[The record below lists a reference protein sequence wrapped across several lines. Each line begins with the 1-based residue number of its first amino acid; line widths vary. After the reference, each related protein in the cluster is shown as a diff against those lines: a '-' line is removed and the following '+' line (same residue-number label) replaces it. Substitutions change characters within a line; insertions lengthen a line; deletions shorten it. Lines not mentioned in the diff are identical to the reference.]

1 MKMSGKGIKDRIISS
16 ILSIIMLVCFVVP
29 GLDMTVYAQNEETEV
44 TGLCETKV
52 EVTNMWEGGYQ
63 AQVFITNNS
72 DKEIANWNLQFITTD
87 TITDMWDASFTIMD
101 NSIIQANHAEWN
113 AIIYPGEQ
121 VSFGYTATYE
131 TQACYLTDIVVK
143 GVIAEEEEQQEIVMI
158 QAGDVHIFEENN
170 YSVKYVIE
178 NSWEGNYT
186 ARIELTNK
194 TDSPIENWM
203 ISFLCEDELSGIY
216 DASIVKHEENMYQ
229 IKNVEYN
236 QDIPAYGTVSF
247 GFQVTYDNI
256 ADIPHPYIVLSEETL
271 VVSENYQLDF
281 YVTNTW
287 DGGYTGEIAITN
299 IGATTI
305 EDWHLVME
313 SEDDII
319 NIWNASLSEESE
331 EYDVICAPEHE
342 QNIHAGESRIIG
354 FQANGN
360 TQELSFHGLYRL
372 GGSGEGGDNTG
383 DDSGT
388 DDDNVDDGNTGDDSN
403 VDDGNTGDGDNTDDD
418 VNTGDDSDLDA
429 DMDETVTEYKVNV
442 YTEQFRAA
450 DMEDTYYVETEVS
463 SLSGELIGYENVKE
477 MNYKLADNNG
487 YELLSGT
494 VFDYDNGVVPESAW
508 TIEPFGL
515 VLGYNKLTFELILKD
530 GTSIEQS
537 ISFLDLTGKSMGRVQ
552 VDQGDSD
559 DDGLNNYFESVLQTD
574 TNLADTDGDNLTDFD
589 EFVLFGTD
597 PLLADMDGNGIT
609 DDLEDYDEDGLNT
622 VEEKNYNTYAMLPD
636 SDYDGVNDGI
646 EVNQLF
652 SDPTKEDT
660 DGDGLLDGQ
669 EYAMGLNPNAVDT
682 DGDAVPDNE
691 EIVLQSTGIAY
702 SDASGAV
709 SNVDITLEC
718 SGYIGSRVY
727 IEDLTGRDCLSA
739 NVVGLVGAPINIH
752 TDVVFDEA
760 EIVFH
765 YDPAKLGNIVEEN
778 LGVLW
783 YDKENSQFV
792 VMDDVTVDTNNHTV
806 TCITTHFSEYMLVDK
821 ETWYSVWLNAVE
833 YIPTYAP
840 CDVAIMSDSTA
851 GVYNYDTKGF
861 GFVNFPH
868 GYPEGENII
877 YGYFNVNGGH
887 TRISW
892 VTEEA
897 QVGDANWN
905 VHWYHFYSTG
915 STEKNGR
922 NGKYGDGFEELVEMF
937 SNEAYRNLNSDNPK
951 IALFTY
957 DGYLLETEEQNQ
969 KVEECVE
976 QLKSMGVTVYAVS
989 ETTQINSVIE
999 SAAIATGG
1007 EHYTALSRE
1016 EAQDIWL
1023 KIHEKTAGLDK
1034 DTDGDGLSDNYE
1046 IYGMRVPNGQVIK
1059 TDPETKFSDEDD
1071 RTDGEEMGELIN
1083 IVVEVDGEG
1092 TTKTFKVFKWLS
1104 DPNVSDDLSGG
1115 FIYVDGMDYMPYS
1128 DALNNQIY
1136 SDQVVF
1142 EDEETKEVFCPT
1154 DRDGQYIFGCANVHD
1169 SMDFSLFGETPVS
1182 EYDDIETLYG
1192 EYNEWLL
1199 RIHLFKYNPMVV
1211 GRGYSVLNAPVDLL
1225 EHFISNE
1232 GTEYRYDGMDIE
1244 GDNIRKCL
1252 LDTMYQLKP
1261 ECFALLEEGE
1271 QRYIATSPSFDMPA
1285 ISLDDGWDIA
1295 TNYNAFFTANS
1306 CKAAYVA
1313 DCKFDGT
1320 TYRIDFKYYI
1330 LDYYDWD
1337 PYKQE
1342 ALYYLNAYGLSNS
1355 FYSVG
1360 ELKGYATFT
1369 TDPESEIEIYLEE

>member
-1 MKMSGKGIKDRIISS
+1 MLGKGITLR
-16 ILSIIMLVCFVVP
+16 
-29 GLDMTVYAQNEETEV
+29 
-44 TGLCETKV
+44 
-52 EVTNMWEGGYQ
+52 
-63 AQVFITNNS
+63 
-72 DKEIANWNLQFITTD
+72 
-87 TITDMWDASFTIMD
+87 
-101 NSIIQANHAEWN
+101 
-113 AIIYPGEQ
+113 
-121 VSFGYTATYE
+121 
-131 TQACYLTDIVVK
+131 
-143 GVIAEEEEQQEIVMI
+143 
-158 QAGDVHIFEENN
+158 
-170 YSVKYVIE
+170 
-178 NSWEGNYT
+178 
-186 ARIELTNK
+186 ELTNK
-194 TDSPIENWM
+194 TDAPIENWM
-203 ISFLCEDELSGIY
+203 ISFLCADELSGIY
-216 DASIVKHEENMYQ
+216 DASIIKHENDMYQ

-247 GFQVTYDNI
+247 GFQVTYDEV
-256 ADIPHPYIVLSEETL
+256 ADIPHPYIVLSQETL
-271 VVSENYQLDF
+271 VASENYQLDF
-281 YVTNTW
+281 YVTNAW
-287 DGGYTGEIAITN
+287 EGGYTGEIVITN

-305 EDWHLVME
+305 EDWHLVTE

-319 NIWNASLSEESE
+319 NIWNASLLEESD
-331 EYDVICAPEHE
+331 EYVIICAPGHE
-342 QNIHAGESRIIG
+342 QNIHAGESRVIG

-360 TQELSFHGLYRL
+360 IQELSFHGLYQL
-372 GGSGEGGDNTG
+372 GGSGEDGDNTG

-388 DDDNVDDGNTGDDSN
+388 DDDNVDDGNA
-403 VDDGNTGDGDNTDDD
+403 GNGDNTDGD
-418 VNTGDDSDLDA
+418 VNTGDDSGLDE
-429 DMDETVTEYKVNV
+429 DMDESVTDYKVNV

-450 DMEDTYYVETEVS
+450 EIEDTYYVDSEVS
-463 SLSGELIGYENVKE
+463 SLSGELVGYENVKE
-477 MNYKLADNNG
+477 MNYKLVDNNG
-487 YELLSGT
+487 SELLSGT
-494 VFDYDNGVVPESAW
+494 VFDYDGGVLPETAW

-537 ISFLDLTGKSMGRVQ
+537 TSFMDVTGESMDRVQ

-559 DDGLNNYFESVLQTD
+559 TDGLNNYFETVLQTD
-574 TNLADTDGDNLTDFD
+574 VNSADTDGDNLTDFD

-597 PLLADMDGNGIT
+597 PLSADMDGNGIT
-609 DDLEDYDEDGLNT
+609 DDKEDY
-622 VEEKNYNTYAMLPD
+622 
-636 SDYDGVNDGI
+636 
-646 EVNQLF
+646 
-652 SDPTKEDT
+652 

-669 EYAMGLNPNAVDT
+669 EYAMGLNPTASDT

-691 EIVLQSTGIAY
+691 EIVLQSTGITY
-702 SDASGAV
+702 NNESGAV
-709 SNVDITLEC
+709 SNVDISLEC
-718 SGYIGSRVY
+718 SGYIGNQVY

-752 TDVVFDEA
+752 TDAEFEEA
-760 EIVFH
+760 KIVFH
-765 YDPAKLGNIVEEN
+765 YNPANLGNIVEEN

-783 YDKENSQFV
+783 YDEENSQYV
-792 VMDDVTVDTNNHTV
+792 IMDDVTVDSGNHTV

-861 GFVNFPH
+861 GFVNFPY

-877 YGYFNVNGGH
+877 YGYFNVHGGH
-887 TRISW
+887 TRIGW
-892 VTEEA
+892 VTEGA
-897 QVGDANWN
+897 QVEDANWN

-922 NGKYGDGFEELVEMF
+922 NGKYGDGFVELVEMF
-937 SNEAYRNLNSDNPK
+937 SGEGYKNLNSDNPK

-957 DGYLLETEEQNQ
+957 DGYLLRSDEQDR
-969 KVEECVE
+969 KVEESVE

-999 SAAIATGG
+999 NAAIATGG

-1034 DTDGDGLSDNYE
+1034 DSDGDGLSDNYE
-1046 IYGMRVPNGQVIK
+1046 IYGMRVPNGQVIT
-1059 TDPETKFSDEDD
+1059 TDPNVPDTDGDG
-1071 RTDGEEMGELIN
+1071 RTDGEEMGELVN

-1092 TTKTFKVFKWLS
+1092 TTKTFKVFKWVS
-1104 DPNVSDDLSGG
+1104 DPNSADNLNGN
-1115 FIYVDGMDYMPYS
+1115 FIYVDDMDYMPYS
-1128 DALNNQIY
+1128 DALNEQIY

-1142 EDEETKEVFCPT
+1142 KDEETGEVFYPT
-1154 DRDGQYIFGCANVHD
+1154 DRYGQYIYGCANVHN
-1169 SMDFSLFGETPVS
+1169 SLDFSLPGETPIS

-1192 EYNEWLL
+1192 KYNEWLL
-1199 RIHLFKYNPMVV
+1199 RIHLFKYKPMVV

-1225 EHFISNE
+1225 EHFISNK

-1244 GDNIRKCL
+1244 GDNLRKCL

-1261 ECFALLEEGE
+1261 ECFTVLEEGE

-1306 CKAAYVA
+1306 CKAAFVA

-1360 ELKGYATFT
+1360 ELEGYATFT
-1369 TDPESEIEIYLEE
+1369 TDPKSEIEIYLEE

>member
-1 MKMSGKGIKDRIISS
+1 
-16 ILSIIMLVCFVVP
+16 
-29 GLDMTVYAQNEETEV
+29 
-44 TGLCETKV
+44 
-52 EVTNMWEGGYQ
+52 
-63 AQVFITNNS
+63 
-72 DKEIANWNLQFITTD
+72 
-87 TITDMWDASFTIMD
+87 
-101 NSIIQANHAEWN
+101 
-113 AIIYPGEQ
+113 
-121 VSFGYTATYE
+121 
-131 TQACYLTDIVVK
+131 
-143 GVIAEEEEQQEIVMI
+143 
-158 QAGDVHIFEENN
+158 
-170 YSVKYVIE
+170 
-178 NSWEGNYT
+178 
-186 ARIELTNK
+186 
-194 TDSPIENWM
+194 
-203 ISFLCEDELSGIY
+203 
-216 DASIVKHEENMYQ
+216 MYQ

-256 ADIPHPYIVLSEETL
+256 ADIPHPYIVLSEETF
-271 VVSENYQLDF
+271 VVNENYQLDF

-287 DGGYTGEIAITN
+287 DGGYTGEIVITN

-305 EDWHLVME
+305 EDWHLVTE

-319 NIWNASLSEESE
+319 NIWNASLLEESD
-331 EYDVICAPEHE
+331 EYVVICAPEHE
-342 QNIHAGESRIIG
+342 QNIHVGESRIIG

-360 TQELSFHGLYRL
+360 IQELSFHGLYQL
-372 GGSGEGGDNTG
+372 GGSGEGGDNT
-383 DDSGT
+383 DDDDGT
-388 DDDNVDDGNTGDDSN
+388 DDDNVDDSNTGDNSN

-418 VNTGDDSDLDA
+418 VNTGDDSDLDE

-450 DMEDTYYVETEVS
+450 EIEDIYYVDSEIS
-463 SLSGELIGYENVKE
+463 SLSGELVGYENVKE
-477 MNYKLADNNG
+477 MKYKLADNNG

-494 VFDYDNGVVPESAW
+494 VFDYDNGTLPESTWA
-508 TIEPFGL
+508 IEPFGL

-537 ISFLDLTGKSMGRVQ
+537 ISFLDMTGESMDRVQ
-552 VDQGDSD
+552 IDQGDSD
-559 DDGLNNYFESVLQTD
+559 GDGLNNYFESVLQTD
-574 TNLADTDGDNLTDFD
+574 ANLADTDGDNLTDFD
-589 EFVLFGTD
+589 EFVLLGTD
-597 PLLADMDGNGIT
+597 PLQADMDGNGIT
-609 DDLEDYDEDGLNT
+609 DDMEDYDEDGLNT
-622 VEEKNYNTYAMLPD
+622 VEEKNNNTNALLPD

-646 EVNQLF
+646 EVNQLL
-652 SDPTKEDT
+652 SDPLKEDT

-669 EYAMGLNPNAVDT
+669 EYTMGLNPNASDT
-682 DGDAVPDNE
+682 DGNGIPDSE

-702 SDASGAV
+702 SDESGAV

-718 SGYIGSRVY
+718 SGYIENQVY
-727 IEDLTGRDCLSA
+727 VEDLTGRDCLSA

-752 TDVVFDEA
+752 TDLAFDEA

-783 YDKENSQFV
+783 YDEENSQFV
-792 VMDDVTVDTNNHTV
+792 IMDDVTVDTNNHTV

-821 ETWYSVWLNAVE
+821 ETWYSVWLQAEE

-851 GVYNYDTKGF
+851 GVYNYNTKGF
-861 GFVNFPH
+861 GFVNFPY
-868 GYPEGENII
+868 GYPEGENIA
-877 YGYFNVNGGH
+877 YGYFNVRGGH
-887 TRISW
+887 TRTAW
-892 VTEEA
+892 VTQAE
-897 QVGDANWN
+897 QVSDAEWN
-905 VHWYHFYSTG
+905 IFYYHFYSTG
-915 STEKNGR
+915 SAEKNGR
-922 NGKYGDGFEELVEMF
+922 NGKYGDGFVELVEMF
-937 SNEAYRNLNSDNPK
+937 SGEAYQNLNSDNPK

-957 DGYLLETEEQNQ
+957 DGYLLRSDEQDR
-969 KVEECVE
+969 KVEESVE
-976 QLKSMGVTVYAVS
+976 QLKNMGVTVYAVS
-989 ETTQINSVIE
+989 ETTQINPVIE
-999 SAAIATGG
+999 DAAIATGG

-1034 DTDGDGLSDNYE
+1034 DSDGDGLSDNYE
-1046 IYGMRVPNGQVIK
+1046 IYGMRVPNGQVIT

-1071 RTDGEEMGELIN
+1071 RTDGEEMGELVN

-1092 TTKTFKVFKWLS
+1092 TTKTFKVYKWVS
-1104 DPNVSDDLSGG
+1104 DPNSADGLNDN
-1115 FIYVDGMDYMPYS
+1115 FIYVDDMDYMPYS

-1136 SDQVVF
+1136 SIQVVF
-1142 EDEETKEVFCPT
+1142 KDEDENSEEVFYAT
-1154 DRDGQYIFGCANVHD
+1154 DRNGNYIFGCANVHN
-1169 SMDFSLFGETPVS
+1169 SLDFSLPGETPIS

-1192 EYNEWLL
+1192 KYNEWLF
-1199 RIHLFKYNPMVV
+1199 RIYVFKYSGAVNVYP
-1211 GRGYSVLNAPVDLL
+1211 SPCIPIDLL
-1225 EHFISNE
+1225 EHFISNK

-1244 GDNIRKCL
+1244 GDNLRKCL

-1261 ECFALLEEGE
+1261 ECFAVLEEGE

-1285 ISLDDGWDIA
+1285 ISLNDRRSKA
-1295 TNYNAFFTANS
+1295 ENAYAFFAVNS
-1306 CKAAYVA
+1306 CKAAFVA

-1360 ELKGYATFT
+1360 ELEGYATFT
-1369 TDPESEIEIYLEE
+1369 TDPKSEIEIYLEE

>member
-1 MKMSGKGIKDRIISS
+1 MSGKGINERIIST

-29 GLDMTVYAQNEETEV
+29 GLNVTVYAQNEETDI
-44 TGLCETKV
+44 TILCETKV
-52 EVTNMWEGGYQ
+52 EVINSWEDGYQ
-63 AQVFITNNS
+63 AQVVITNNS
-72 DKEIANWNLQFITTD
+72 DKKITNWSLQFATTD
-87 TITDMWDASFTIMD
+87 TITDMWDATLADLD
-101 NSIIQANHAEWN
+101 NNIILANHTEWN
-113 AIIYPGEQ
+113 ATINSGSQ

-143 GVIAEEEEQQEIVMI
+143 GVIAEGEEQQEIVTI

-178 NSWEGNYT
+178 NAWKGNYT
-186 ARIELTNK
+186 AKIEITNK

-247 GFQVTYDNI
+247 GFQVTYDGI

-271 VVSENYQLDF
+271 VVSENYQLDY
-281 YVTNTW
+281 YVTNAW
-287 DGGYTGEIAITN
+287 DGGYTGEIVITN
-299 IGATTI
+299 IGASTI
-305 EDWHLVME
+305 EDWHLITE

-319 NIWNASLSEESE
+319 NIWNASLLEESD
-331 EYDVICAPEHE
+331 EYVVICAPEHE
-342 QNIHAGESRIIG
+342 QNIHVGESRIIG

-360 TQELSFHGLYRL
+360 AQKLSFHGLYQL
-372 GGSGEGGDNTG
+372 GGSGEGDDNTG
-383 DDSGT
+383 DDDGT
-388 DDDNVDDGNTGDDSN
+388 DDE
-403 VDDGNTGDGDNTDDD
+403 
-418 VNTGDDSDLDA
+418 NTGDDSDLDA
-429 DMDETVTEYKVNV
+429 DMDESVTDYKVNV

-450 DMEDTYYVETEVS
+450 DIEDTYYVESEVC

-477 MNYKLADNNG
+477 MKYKLADNNG
-487 YELLSGT
+487 YELLAGT
-494 VFDYDNGVVPESAW
+494 VFDYDNGVLPESTW

-530 GTSIEQS
+530 GTIIEES
-537 ISFLDLTGKSMGRVQ
+537 ISFLDLTGESMDRVQ
-552 VDQGDSD
+552 VDMGDSD

-574 TNLADTDGDNLTDFD
+574 ANLADTDGDNLTDFD

-597 PLLADMDGNGIT
+597 PLQADMDGNGIT
-609 DDLEDYDEDGLNT
+609 DDMEDYDGDGLNT
-622 VEEKNYNTYAMLPD
+622 VEEKSHNTNIVMPD
-636 SDYDGVNDGI
+636 SDYDGADDGI
-646 EVNQLF
+646 EINQLL

-669 EYAMGLNPNAVDT
+669 EYTMGLNPIVSDT
-682 DGDAVPDNE
+682 DGDGIPDNE

-702 SDASGAV
+702 SDESGAV

-718 SGYIGSRVY
+718 SGYIGNQVY
-727 IEDLTGRDCLSA
+727 VEALTGRDCLSA
-739 NVVGLVGAPINIH
+739 NVIGLVGAPINIH
-752 TDVVFDEA
+752 TDVMFDEA

-765 YDPAKLGNIVEEN
+765 YDPAKLGNIVEAN

-783 YDKENSQFV
+783 YDEENSQFV
-792 VMDDVTVDTNNHTV
+792 IMDDVTVDTNNHTV

-821 ETWYSVWLNAVE
+821 ETWYSVWLQAEE
-833 YIPTYAP
+833 YVPTYAP

-892 VTEEA
+892 VTEGA
-897 QVGDANWN
+897 QVEDANWN

-915 STEKNGR
+915 SAEKNGR
-922 NGKYGDGFEELVEMF
+922 NGKYGDGFAELVEMF
-937 SNEAYRNLNSDNPK
+937 SNEAYQNLNSDNPK
-951 IALFTY
+951 VALFTY

-989 ETTQINSVIE
+989 ETTQINPVIE
-999 SAAIATGG
+999 NAAIATGG

-1034 DTDGDGLSDNYE
+1034 DSDGDGLSDNYE
-1046 IYGMRVPNGQVIK
+1046 IYGMRVPNGQVIT
-1059 TDPETKFSDEDD
+1059 TDPNKQDTDGDG
-1071 RTDGEEMGELIN
+1071 RTDGEEMGELVN
-1083 IVVEVDGEG
+1083 IVIEVDGEG
-1092 TTKTFKVFKWLS
+1092 TKTFKVYKWVS
-1104 DPNVSDDLSGG
+1104 DPNSADRLSND

-1128 DALNNQIY
+1128 DALNKQIN
-1136 SDQVVF
+1136 SEQVVF
-1142 EDEETKEVFCPT
+1142 TDEDTGEVFYPI
-1154 DRDGQYIFGCANVHD
+1154 DRNGQYIYGGANVHN
-1169 SMDFSLFGETPVS
+1169 SLDFSLPGETPVS
-1182 EYDDIETLYG
+1182 EYDDIETLY
-1192 EYNEWLL
+1192 E
-1199 RIHLFKYNPMVV
+1199 KYNQWLFIIYMLK
-1211 GRGYSVLNAPVDLL
+1211 YNAVLSKPVKPNIPTDLL
-1225 EHFISNE
+1225 EHFISNK
-1232 GTEYRYDGMDIE
+1232 GTEYRYDGTLIE
-1244 GDNIRKCL
+1244 GNNLRKCL
-1252 LDTMYQLKP
+1252 LETMYQLKE
-1261 ECFALLEEGE
+1261 ECIAVLEEGE
-1271 QRYIATSPSFDMPA
+1271 QRYIATSPYFDMAA
-1285 ISLDDGWDIA
+1285 ISINGGWDKI
-1295 TNYNAFFTANS
+1295 TNPNAYLAVNS
-1306 CKAAYVA
+1306 CKAAFVA

-1320 TYRIDFKYYI
+1320 TYTIHFKYYI

-1337 PYKQE
+1337 PYKQRG
-1342 ALYYLNAYGLSNS
+1342 LYELNVYGLANS

-1360 ELKGYATFT
+1360 ALEGYATFT
-1369 TDPESEIEIYLEE
+1369 TEPKTEVEIDIE